1 MKGSWHTSKPLRT
14 HCHIDARQI
23 AQGKAASRPITK
35 PNGRAINDNSTIPI
49 LIAPNSSP
57 VNNAHTATDTYG
69 HVENDCF
76 KKHRDADKGKDV
88 KLKNSE
94 PQ

>member
-35 PNGRAINDNSTIPI
+35 PKGRAINDNSTIPI
-49 LIAPNSSP
+49 LIAPNLSP
-57 VNNAHTATDTYG
+57 LNNAHTATDMDTWRMIALRST
-69 HVENDCF
+69 ETLT
-76 KKHRDADKGKDV
+76 R
-88 KLKNSE
+88 E
-94 PQ
+94 RM